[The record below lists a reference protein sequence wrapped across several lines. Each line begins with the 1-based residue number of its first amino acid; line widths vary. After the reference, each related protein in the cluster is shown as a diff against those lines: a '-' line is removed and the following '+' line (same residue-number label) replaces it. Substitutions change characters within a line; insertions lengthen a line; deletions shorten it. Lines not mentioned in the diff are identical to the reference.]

1 MKILTSFLP
10 VLAVFSPVVLSQ
22 NVDPLTSSAV
32 GTAKED
38 VSTAVSQANSFQRK
52 VIPLFI
58 SNFICGNFLTA
69 ISEKL

>member
-38 VSTAVSQANSFQRK
+38 VSTVVSQAS
-52 VIPLFI
+52 
-58 SNFICGNFLTA
+58 
-69 ISEKL
+69 